1 MRRRALIVVAATLCA
16 VAALAWGLYA
26 GGQNA
31 SGEGRPEKATLIL
44 LWEPEALFAG
54 YYMAVEKG
62 FYRDHGLDV
71 AILPGGPAID
81 PIDSLTSGRADFALS
96 FLSGAIGAA
105 AEGVPLVNVGQVVNR
120 SSMMIV
126 ARRSVIKD
134 RDDLDGK
141 RVSLWGKSL
150 RSAYLGYF
158 KSARI
163 QPRILPQYYTV
174 NLFLQGGADA
184 CAAMEYNEYHTILQ
198 AGIDP
203 DELTTFFMRDAGF
216 GFPEDGIYTLAAT
229 ARERPDVCRELV
241 AASLEGWEYSR
252 QHPEEAVDT
261 VMVHAAAA
269 HVPTNRVH
277 ERWMLDHV
285 LAAVFP
291 GVHDDWRLGVLSRVD
306 YERTRAIMIGEGLIA
321 GAPSYERFVA
331 PGARSAP

>member
-1 MRRRALIVVAATLCA
+1 MRRRVLIAVAATLCA
-16 VAALAWGLYA
+16 AAALAWGLYA

-31 SGEGRPEKATLIL
+31 SGAGRPEKATLIL

-229 ARERPDVCRELV
+229 ARERPEVCREL
-241 AASLEGWEYSR
+241 AAATLEGWEYCR
-252 QHPEEAVDT
+252 RRPDEAVDI

-277 ERWMLDHV
+277 QRWMLDHI
-285 LAAVFP
+285 LMAIFP
-291 GVHDDWRLGVLSRVD
+291 GEHDDWEPGVLSRVD

-321 GAPSYERFVA
+321 GAPSYERFVE

>member
-1 MRRRALIVVAATLCA
+1 MRRRVLIAVAATLCA
-16 VAALAWGLYA
+16 AAALAWGLYA

-31 SGEGRPEKATLIL
+31 SGAGRPEKATLIL

-71 AILPGGPAID
+71 VILPGGPAID

-126 ARRSVIKD
+126 GRGSVIRN
-134 RDDLDGK
+134 RDDLDGR
-141 RVSLWGKSL
+141 RVSLWGKSF
-150 RSAYLGYF
+150 RSAYLGF
-158 KSARI
+158 FDTAGLE
-163 QPRILPQYYTV
+163 PRIVPQYYSV
-174 NLFLQGGADA
+174 NLFLQGGVAA

-229 ARERPDVCRELV
+229 ARERPEVCREL
-241 AASLEGWEYSR
+241 AAATLEGWEYCR
-252 QHPEEAVDT
+252 GHRDEAVGV
-261 VMVHAAAA
+261 VMERAAAA

-277 ERWMLDHV
+277 QRWMLDHV

-291 GVHDDWRLGVLSRVD
+291 GEHDDWQAGVLSPVD

-321 GAPSYERFVA
+321 GAPPYKAFVA

>member
-1 MRRRALIVVAATLCA
+1 MRRRALIGVAAAWCI
-16 VAALAWGLYA
+16 VAALAFGLCQ

-31 SGEGRPEKATLIL
+31 SGAGRPEKVTLIL
-44 LWEPEALFAG
+44 QGEPQAQFAG
-54 YYMAVEKG
+54 YYAALEKG

-71 AILPGGPAID
+71 EIIPGGPTID
-81 PIDSLTSGRADFALS
+81 PVDALKSGKADFVTS
-96 FLSGAIGAA
+96 FLSGAISAA

-120 SSMMIV
+120 SNLMIV
-126 ARRSVIKD
+126 ARRKVVKD

-141 RVSLWGKSL
+141 RVSLWGMSL
-150 RSAYLGYF
+150 RAAYLAYF
-158 KSARI
+158 KTARI

-198 AGIDP
+198 AGVDP
-203 DELTTFFMRDAGF
+203 RELTTFLMRDAGL
-216 GFPEDGIYTLAAT
+216 GFPEDGLYAMAAT
-229 ARERPDVCRELV
+229 LRKRPRVCRELA
-241 AASLEGWEYSR
+241 AASLEGWEYCR
-252 QHPEEAVDT
+252 RRPDEAVDI

-277 ERWMLDHV
+277 QRWMLDHI
-285 LAAVFP
+285 LMAIFP
-291 GVHDDWRLGVLSRVD
+291 GEHDDWEPGVLSRVD

-321 GAPSYERFVA
+321 GAPPYKTFVA